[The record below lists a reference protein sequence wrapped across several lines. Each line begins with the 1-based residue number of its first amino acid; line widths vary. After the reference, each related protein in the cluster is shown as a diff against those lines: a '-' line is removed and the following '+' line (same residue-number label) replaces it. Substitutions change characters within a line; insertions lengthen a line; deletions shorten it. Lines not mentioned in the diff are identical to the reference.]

1 MSCLPWVFFSRLACT
16 LGHIWRRAIYK
27 TLSIYHDESRES
39 LAWVS
44 SGLSTKNQTCNVDAC
59 KILRT
64 VQKSHPEYWPLD
76 KSWIVWIVALTRR
89 PGTTLTLMS
98 PGSGQALRTRC
109 LDSRNPD
116 CFYPALQTRGSQ
128 NTDHIESGVTGIVS
142 HDNHNGTDLWLV
154 SDLTDWPLI
163 GWYCPHVSLD
173 MHITL
178 SLPLSVTA
186 QHHSLVSYPSPE
198 HWTCWLHS

>member
-1 MSCLPWVFFSRLACT
+1 MSSRVFFSRLACT

-27 TLSIYHDESRES
+27 TLSIYHDERRES

-44 SGLSTKNQTCNVDAC
+44 SGLRIILGCLQDSQNSSEISFRILAIVTVMNSLTRDRDHPHPDVSGVCPGLAHDVSTHEIPTVFTPRYRPGARKTRI
-59 KILRT
+59 ILR
-64 VQKSHPEYWPLD
+64 
-76 KSWIVWIVALTRR
+76 A
-89 PGTTLTLMS
+89 
-98 PGSGQALRTRC
+98 
-109 LDSRNPD
+109 
-116 CFYPALQTRGSQ
+116 
-128 NTDHIESGVTGIVS
+128 VTGIVS
-142 HDNHNGTDLWLV
+142 HDNHNGTGLWLV
-154 SDLTDWPLI
+154 SDLTHWPLI

-178 SLPLSVTA
+178 SLPLSSA